1 MGAPGKNLPIY
12 VIFGAE
18 DFLRLRA
25 MNALISRI
33 VGTDRDSMAM
43 AEFDGD
49 SARLADV
56 LDEVRT
62 PSLLAP
68 VRLVIVRDADDFV
81 SANRDSLE
89 RFLAKPPPK
98 KDSKEEPPPPIT
110 GVLVLVCRSWP
121 KTTRLYKAVDA
132 LGGNI
137 PCESPKANE
146 VPGWLIAHARSAYGC
161 TLDGAAARRLVDLVG
176 TSLGLLDM
184 ELSKLATYVM
194 PKTMIG
200 MTQVEELVGA
210 SREEKVFGITD
221 CIARRDAKGA
231 LAMWE
236 QVIATDR
243 DAPYRAIGGLAYG
256 FRKLAEAKRLTQ
268 LGLAMPEV
276 AKRAGLWGDLSQI
289 KRQLERF
296 SLPQWQDHLVKLLR
310 LDVASKTGLG
320 QVPTSIERFIVEL
333 CSAA

>member
-1 MGAPGKNLPIY
+1 MPIY

-33 VGTDRDSMAM
+33 IGPARDDMAL

-49 SARLADV
+49 NALLADV

-68 VRLVIVRDADDFV
+68 VRMVIVRDADEFV
-81 SANRDSLE
+81 SENRDGIE
-89 RFLAKPPPK
+89 RFLTKPPPK
-98 KDSKEEPPPPIT
+98 KDAKVEPPPPIT
-110 GVLVLVCRSWP
+110 GVLVLVCRSWS
-121 KTTRLYKAVDA
+121 KSTRLYKIVDA

-137 PCESPKANE
+137 PCDSPKANE
-146 VPGWLIAHARSAYGC
+146 VPGWLVAHARSAYGC

-176 TSLGLLDM
+176 PSLGLLDM

-200 MTQVEELVGA
+200 MTQIEELVGA

-243 DAPYRAIGGLAYG
+243 DAPYRSIGGLAYG
-256 FRKLAEAKRLTQ
+256 FRKLAEGKRLMKQ
-268 LGLAMPEV
+268 GLAMPEV
-276 AKRAGLWGDLSQI
+276 AKRAGLWGDLTQI

-296 SLPQWQDHLVKLLR
+296 SLTQWQDHLVKLLR

-320 QVPTSIERFIVEL
+320 HVSTSVERFIVEL

>member
-1 MGAPGKNLPIY
+1 MGVPQKNSSIY

-33 VGTDRDSMAM
+33 VGEDRDSMAM

-49 SARLADV
+49 TARLAEV

-81 SANRDSLE
+81 SANRESLE
-89 RFLAKPPPK
+89 RFLAKPI
-98 KDSKEEPPPPIT
+98 DT
-110 GVLVLVCRSWP
+110 GVLLLICRSWP

-146 VPGWLIAHARSAYGC
+146 VPGWLVAHARSAYGC

-256 FRKLAEAKRLTQ
+256 FRRLAEAKRLTQ
-268 LGLAMPEV
+268 QGLAMPEI
-276 AKRAGLWGDLSQI
+276 AKRLNLWGDLSQI

-320 QVPTSIERFIVEL
+320 QVPTSVERFIVEL

>member
-1 MGAPGKNLPIY
+1 MTASVNSPAIDKHVPVH

-25 MNALISRI
+25 MNALITRI
-33 VGTDRDSMAM
+33 IGPNRDAMAM

-49 SARLADV
+49 SARLAEV

-81 SANRDSLE
+81 SANRDALE
-89 RFLAKPPPK
+89 RFI
-98 KDSKEEPPPPIT
+98 SKAPQS
-110 GVLVLVCRSWP
+110 GVLLLICRSWP
-121 KTTRLYKAVDA
+121 KTTRLYKIVDA

-137 PCESPKANE
+137 PCESPKPND
-146 VPGWLIAHARSAYGC
+146 VPGWLITHARNAYGC
-161 TLDGAAARRLVDLVG
+161 TLDGMAARRLVDLVG
-176 TSLGLLDM
+176 AALGLLDM

-194 PKTMIG
+194 PKTTIG
-200 MTQVEELVGA
+200 VAQVEELVGA

-221 CIARRDAKGA
+221 CIGRRDAKGA
-231 LAMWE
+231 LSLWE

-268 LGLAMPEV
+268 QGLAVPEA
-276 AKRAGLWGDLSQI
+276 AKRCGIWGDLSQV

-296 SLPQWQDHLVKLLR
+296 SLTQWQDHLVKLLR

-333 CSAA
+333 CIAS